1 MACPATE
8 FRAGER
14 AHDVLVY
21 ATTIF
26 IGAFLMFALEP
37 MVAKM
42 LLPTL
47 GGTPMV
53 WNTCVVF
60 FQGALLGGYAFAHLL
75 RLLTTRRAVIVLM
88 ALAVVAGVTLPIAF
102 PRPPQDIAH
111 ATTWLLGQLVVSLG
125 PVFFV
130 LAAVG
135 PSLQTWFSRS
145 GAEGAGNPYV
155 LYAASNAGSFVALL
169 AYPVLIEPT
178 FTLASQ
184 RTLWASGYALLVVS
198 LGVSAWMAASTSS
211 SHIAQPSDAPG
222 STDEAPSARERAVWF
237 VLAFIPSSVMLGV
250 TTFISTDVAAVP
262 LLWIAPLT
270 IYLLTF
276 VLAFSGR
283 GSRLTQVASQ
293 RLALPLSAVLF
304 LMVAGLGFPIG
315 PTVALH
321 FITFFAV
328 AMACHGMLAAR
339 RPRPERLT
347 EFYLWIGGAG
357 VAGGLFNTL
366 VAPVLFPTAVE
377 YPLMLICAAAA
388 PALAGSRF
396 TAKEALRITRNA
408 LVLGIAAGVV
418 LIGAAHWQIAA
429 GVSAVVAGIGIVVA
443 FSRKGSP
450 LGFASS
456 LAALYL
462 ASTVL
467 PTQGAQTLETS
478 RTFFGIYHVIA
489 DTHGYHSLYHGST
502 RHGMQAAQPPT
513 DEPLSYYHRSGPFG
527 QAFSMLPVMSSTP
540 RVAVIGLGAGGLAA
554 YAQPRQHWAFYEIDP
569 EIERIARHAGYF
581 TYLQQ
586 CGGRCSVTIGDARR
600 SLSRQPDARF
610 GLIVLDAFSSDAIP
624 VHLVTAEAMEEYLTH
639 LDRDGVMMFHISNRY
654 LDLQPLLEGL
664 GAHSGLTAY
673 GQLQLVTEPVNDG
686 RATAQWVALARNA
699 GVLEPL
705 GYDQRWTRLDT
716 SHPPSLVWTDDYSN
730 ILSVLRAWR

>member
-1 MACPATE
+1 
-8 FRAGER
+8 
-14 AHDVLVY
+14 VLVY
-21 ATTIF
+21 ATTTF

-60 FQGALLGGYAFAHLL
+60 FQGALLGGYTVAHIL
-75 RLLTTRRAVIVLM
+75 RRLTTARAATALL
-88 ALAVVAGVTLPIAF
+88 ALAVLAGATLPIAF
-102 PRPPQDIAH
+102 PRPSQDIQH

-125 PVFFV
+125 PVFLV
-130 LAAVG
+130 LAAAG
-135 PSLQTWFSRS
+135 PSLQTWFSRT
-145 GAEGAGNPYV
+145 GAAGADNPYV
-155 LYAASNAGSFVALL
+155 LYAASNAGSFAALL
-169 AYPVLIEPT
+169 AYPALIEPT

-184 RTLWASGYALLVVS
+184 RTLWAVGYALLVVT
-198 LGVSAWMAASTSS
+198 LGVSAWMAARTMSS
-211 SHIAQPSDAPG
+211 RSAHPAEATALTAQ
-222 STDEAPSARERAVWF
+222 APSARERAIWF
-237 VLAFIPSSVMLGV
+237 ALAFIPSSVMLGV

-283 GSRLTQVASQ
+283 GSRLTQAASQ

-339 RPRPERLT
+339 RPRAERLT

-388 PALAGSRF
+388 PALAGSRV
-396 TAKEALRITRNA
+396 TAKEALRIARDA
-408 LVLGIAAGVV
+408 VVLGIVAGVV
-418 LIGAAHWQIAA
+418 LIGAAYWQLAA
-429 GVSAVVAGIGIVVA
+429 GASALVAGIGTLVA
-443 FSRKGSP
+443 FSRKRSP
-450 LGFASS
+450 LGFASA
-456 LAALYL
+456 LAALYI
-462 ASTVL
+462 ASSVL
-467 PTQGAQTLETS
+467 PARGARTLETS

-489 DTHGYHSLYHGST
+489 DTRGYHSLYHGST
-502 RHGMQAAQPPT
+502 RHGMQAVRPPT
-513 DEPLSYYHRSGPFG
+513 NEPLSYYHHSGPFG
-527 QAFSMLPVMSSTP
+527 QAFTMLPVMSSTP

-554 YAQPRQHWAFYEIDP
+554 YAQPRQHWVFFEIDP
-569 EIERIARHAGYF
+569 EVERIARQADYF

-586 CGGRCSVTIGDARR
+586 CGGRCSVTIGDARL

-624 VHLVTAEAMEEYLTH
+624 VHLVTAEAMDEYLAH
-639 LDRDGVMMFHISNRY
+639 LDDDGVMMFHISNRY

-664 GAHSGLTAY
+664 SAHSGLTAF
-673 GQLQLVTEPVNDG
+673 GQLQVVAQTGNDD
-686 RATAQWVALARNA
+686 RTTTQWVALARNP
-699 GVLEPL
+699 GSLEPL
-705 GYDQRWTRLDT
+705 ARDQRWTRLDT
-716 SHPPSLVWTDDYSN
+716 SRPTNLVWTDDYSN
-730 ILSVLRAWR
+730 ILSVLRTWR